1 MQRRQKR
8 GLAVPLSRRAKNGDM
23 LRAALSA
30 LGLLAALAWLFAV
43 GPAFGQAIE
52 RLGEYDDWRAYAYNE
67 DGEKACY
74 IASQPT
80 KDEGDYT
87 KRGKIYAMVTHRP
100 AEKVRDEVSLAA
112 GYTYQDQS
120 SVEVKI
126 DGTPFKLFP
135 HQDTAWAPD
144 TASDQKLVDAM
155 KAGTTMVVQGTSARG
170 TLTRDTY
177 SLRGFTRAYQA
188 AATACGY

>member
-1 MQRRQKR
+1 
-8 GLAVPLSRRAKNGDM
+8 M

-112 GYTYQDQS
+112 GYTYKDQS

-135 HQDTAWAPD
+135 HQDTAWTPD
-144 TASDQKLVDAM
+144 TASDQKLVNAM
-155 KAGTTMVVQGTSARG
+155 KAGSTMVVQGTSARG